1 MKLLKWLLMFDDD
14 EKKPIGTLKNFPE
27 YLRTKIR
34 LIIITA
40 ERRSW
45 RLNKKYLAYFSN
57 YPLLKY

>member
-40 ERRSW
+40 ERRS
-45 RLNKKYLAYFSN
+45 
-57 YPLLKY
+57 